1 MSTIQMSNNIK
12 NQPILNI
19 GCLGSVSD
27 GKSTTVL
34 QLTGIKTQT
43 HSNEKTRNIT
53 IKPGYANMKV
63 WLNSNGEYTTTDSNT
78 EEMNGAE
85 LVHHLSFV
93 DCPGHQELILTMMGS
108 VSLMKGAIVV
118 VSAAEPI
125 KNKPQLIQ
133 HLATAKIAG
142 LEKIIVLFNKLD
154 LVSKKIALE
163 RKEELDE
170 LLSNLEIRPAYI
182 IPTAMNKKIGLQ
194 NVIKAIME
202 VFPAEI
208 ETVKDEKPLFKI
220 TRSFDINKPCINWNE
235 VKGGVLGGSL
245 DNGEFKIGDNIE
257 IRPGQWRKTNDGFMV
272 IPIKTEILEL
282 KSGKSNYEKIYPGGL
297 TAIGTDIDT
306 AFTKDDYL
314 AGHIVGLTGYLPDV
328 YSEITMTLFLTDKFE
343 GNLEPN
349 IGHKM
354 YLQIGN
360 INTEAE
366 LIAINSASELI
377 AINSENIRFK
387 LSKPSCIENDSK
399 ILICS
404 HEENDILKIVGYGD
418 FISSHSKKIIIK
430 GI

>member
-1 MSTIQMSNNIK
+1 MSIKMSNQMK

-43 HSNEKTRNIT
+43 HSSEKTRNIT

-78 EEMNGAE
+78 EEMDGAE

-125 KNKPQLIQ
+125 INKPQLIQ

-142 LEKIIVLFNKLD
+142 LNKIIVLFNKLD
-154 LVSKKIALE
+154 LVSKKLALE

-170 LLSNLEIRPAYI
+170 LLLRLEITPAYI

-194 NVIKAIME
+194 NVIQAIME
-202 VFPAEI
+202 VFPPEVVNDTEEPA
-208 ETVKDEKPLFKI
+208 LFKL
-220 TRSFDINKPCINWNE
+220 TRSFDINKPGIQWNE

-245 DNGEFKIGDNIE
+245 DTGKLNIGDEIE
-257 IRPGQWRKTNDGFMV
+257 IRPGQWKKTNTGFMV
-272 IPIKTEILEL
+272 IPIKTKILEL
-282 KSGKSNYEKIYPGGL
+282 KSGKTNFETIYPGGL
-297 TAIGTDIDT
+297 TAVGTDIDP
-306 AFTKDDYL
+306 AFTKDDIL
-314 AGHIVGLTGYLPDV
+314 AGHIAGLVGTLPDV
-328 YSEITMTLFLTDKFE
+328 YSDITMTVTLTDMFD
-343 GNLEPN
+343 GNWEPAVN
-349 IGHKM
+349 NKM

-366 LIAINSASELI
+366 LIKINKNKT
-377 AINSENIRFK
+377 INFK
-387 LSKPSCIENDSK
+387 LSKPSCIENNSK

-404 HEENDILKIVGYGD
+404 HEQNDILKIVGYGD
-418 FISSHSKKIIIK
+418 FILNESKRINIL
-430 GI
+430 

>member
-1 MSTIQMSNNIK
+1 MSIKTSNQMK

-78 EEMNGAE
+78 EEMDGAE

-142 LEKIIVLFNKLD
+142 LEKLIVLFNKLD

-163 RKEELDE
+163 RKYELDE
-170 LLSNLEIRPAYI
+170 LLTKLEITPAYI

-202 VFPAEI
+202 VFPPEVLD
-208 ETVKDEKPLFKI
+208 ETKETALFKL
-220 TRSFDINKPCINWNE
+220 TRSFDINKPGIQWNE

-245 DNGEFKIGDNIE
+245 DTGKLNVGDVIE
-257 IRPGQWRKTNDGFMV
+257 IRPGQWRKKDDGFIV
-272 IPIKTEILEL
+272 VPIKTKVLEL
-282 KSGKSNYEKIYPGGL
+282 KSGKTSFETIYPGGL
-297 TAIGTDIDT
+297 TALGTDIDP
-306 AFTKDDYL
+306 AHTKEDNL
-314 AGHIVGLTGYLPDV
+314 AGHIAGLVGTLPDV
-328 YSEITMTLFLTDKFE
+328 YSEITMTVTLTDKFE
-343 GNLEPN
+343 GNWKPTVN
-349 IGHKM
+349 NKM

-366 LIAINSASELI
+366 LKKIN
-377 AINSENIRFK
+377 ENNTMTFK
-387 LSKPSCIENDSK
+387 LSKPSCIENNSK

-404 HEENDILKIVGYGD
+404 HEQNDILKIVGYGD
-418 FISSHSKKIIIK
+418 FISKTSKTVII
-430 GI
+430 